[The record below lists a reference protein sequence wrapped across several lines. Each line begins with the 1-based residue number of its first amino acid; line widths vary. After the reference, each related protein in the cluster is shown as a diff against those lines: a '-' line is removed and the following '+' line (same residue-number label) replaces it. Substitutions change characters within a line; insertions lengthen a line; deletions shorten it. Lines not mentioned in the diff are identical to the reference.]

1 MNVPAPRAL
10 ALFVCGAL
18 IVFSWGIGARSQE
31 RVGNP
36 HLPGPDALPRLDEYL
51 AFDDMRLRPEQ
62 HAELFRAPASRSQAF
77 PSSYGRRLGAWD
89 AGVVPYVIAPNYTD
103 VERQRFLDAMTA
115 WSRVAPVVF
124 VPRTTQRGFL
134 AITKDLE
141 SANGATT
148 CWATVGQTGRAT
160 AGRMNMPGCV
170 SPHQIV
176 HETGHS
182 LGLQHEH
189 QRPDRDDYVTI
200 DFANIPQNLHF
211 AFSKWQGFPLVGPYD
226 FGSVMHYPART
237 YTIDSTRNNIIPHAP
252 YQGWTAS
259 MGTAT
264 VPSDNDHNVM
274 ALFYYSQL
282 RESDIRFPTE
292 STRTRFESEDLQVA
306 MERLHAFYM
315 SRMGLHRPQGLS
327 IDGRPDFLGIAQWIF
342 DIYLAARSGG
352 FSSEGAFDI
361 VTASIT
367 RTEEWRQKNPGRA
380 PLTPTSF
387 RGVLSFS
394 RDEFL
399 DVLNRLDRFYAAPE
413 GLQRP
418 NGLSIAGGPD
428 FQGIATWIFD
438 IYLNQRLA
446 GASPNAAWQLT
457 ENAIRATDE
466 WRSKH

>member
-1 MNVPAPRAL
+1 M
-10 ALFVCGAL
+10 
-18 IVFSWGIGARSQE
+18 GARSQDWI
-31 RVGNP
+31 GNP
-36 HLPGPDALPRLDEYL
+36 HLPGPDPVAQVGRYIAL
-51 AFDDMRLRPEQ
+51 DDMRLRPEQ
-62 HAELFRAPASRSQAF
+62 YAELFRPATSRSQAY
-77 PSSYGRRLGAWD
+77 PATYGRRLGTWD
-89 AGVVPYVIAPNYTD
+89 AGVVPYEIAPNYTD
-103 VERQRFLDAMTA
+103 VERQRFLDAMAA

-148 CWATVGQTGRAT
+148 CWTTVGQTGRAT
-160 AGRMNMPGCV
+160 SGRMNMPGCV
-170 SPHQIV
+170 AVHQIV
-176 HETGHS
+176 HEVGHV
-182 LGLQHEH
+182 LGLHHEH
-189 QRPDRDDYVTI
+189 QRPDRDDYVAI
-200 DFANIPQNLHF
+200 DFGNLAPNIHF
-211 AFSKWQGFPLVGPYD
+211 AFAKYASLPLVGPYD
-226 FGSVMHYPART
+226 FGSVMHYPAKAYALDAGRNVINPHPAYQSWT
-237 YTIDSTRNNIIPHAP
+237 TRMGST
-252 YQGWTAS
+252 TE
-259 MGTAT
+259 
-264 VPSDNDHNVM
+264 PSETDHNVM
-274 ALFYYSQL
+274 ALYYNSQL

-292 STRTRFESEDLQVA
+292 SVRTRFERDDLQIA

-352 FSSEGAFDI
+352 FSTEGAFDI

-367 RTEEWRQKNPGRA
+367 RTDEWRQKNPGRA
-380 PLTPTSF
+380 PLTPSSF
-387 RGVLSFS
+387 RGVLSFD
-394 RDEFL
+394 RAEFL

-438 IYLNQRLA
+438 VYLNQRLA

-457 ENAIRATDE
+457 ENAIRATGE